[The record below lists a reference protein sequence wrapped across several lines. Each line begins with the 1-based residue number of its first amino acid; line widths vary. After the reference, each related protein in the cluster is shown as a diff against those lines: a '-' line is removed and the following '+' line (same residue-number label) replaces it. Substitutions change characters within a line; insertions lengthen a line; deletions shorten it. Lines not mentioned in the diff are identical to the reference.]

1 MWVSAF
7 APHPSPMAREL
18 LLIAACVGLSAALT
32 VAPRS
37 SLSAGPRVYL
47 TRELGK
53 NVKLQTLLEA
63 RGVPSVE
70 LPCIEF
76 QSLPGADEL
85 PAKLTSGMY
94 GWIIVTSPEAASVV
108 LDAWTTCGRPALRV
122 ASVGAGTAKVLAAAG
137 LPAEFVPSKAT
148 AKTLAAELPAPEAEG
163 GASSVLYPASAL
175 AADTL
180 VNGLTARGIATE
192 RLSTYTTTGA
202 TWDEDAHALAR
213 EAEVVSF
220 GSPSAVRVWA
230 ERVGTTAVAACIG
243 KTSADAATEA
253 GFGRVVYP
261 ESPGVEAWADTVVGL
276 SLW

>member
-1 MWVSAF
+1 MSGEQLF
-7 APHPSPMAREL
+7 A
-18 LLIAACVGLSAALT
+18 
-32 VAPRS
+32 
-37 SLSAGPRVYL
+37 
-47 TRELGK
+47 
-53 NVKLQTLLEA
+53 
-63 RGVPSVE
+63 
-70 LPCIEF
+70 
-76 QSLPGADEL
+76 
-85 PAKLTSGMY
+85 
-94 GWIIVTSPEAASVV
+94 
-108 LDAWTTCGRPALRV
+108 
-122 ASVGAGTAKVLAAAG
+122 
-137 LPAEFVPSKAT
+137 
-148 AKTLAAELPAPEAEG
+148 
-163 GASSVLYPASAL
+163 ASAL
-175 AADTL
+175 ASDTL

-213 EAEVVSF
+213 QAEVVSF